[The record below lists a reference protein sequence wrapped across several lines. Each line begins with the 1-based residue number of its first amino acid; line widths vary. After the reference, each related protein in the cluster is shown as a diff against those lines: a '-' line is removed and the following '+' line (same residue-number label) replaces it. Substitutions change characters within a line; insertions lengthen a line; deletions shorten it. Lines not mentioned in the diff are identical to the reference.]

1 MRTTDE
7 IIQEFLMWLTA
18 GHSPETVKSYRYALN
33 AFRKWLI
40 EDRRGEMLLLKP
52 GDIGAWQMWLEK
64 KGLKGSTRFHYATA
78 LRSMWRWLAEQ
89 NEAPWSYKLITMP
102 DASDKE
108 RMPALELE
116 DFARIMA
123 YFDERFPVDLR
134 DKTIIA
140 LFFDTGLRLSELVSL
155 DISSLNML
163 ERFLN
168 VRTFKRRNHHRD
180 LFWTDETHR
189 LLTAWLDLRQGIL
202 ERNDGVGSNAL
213 FVSLNTQS
221 AGRRIHKS
229 AIQRRFRKIRAE
241 LGLDKKITPHSCRHG
256 FGTYFGKRNPDVFA
270 LKELMGHANIKHT
283 SHYVHLQR
291 EDLREAY
298 ETVKGLTDA
307 GISYTMPPYA
317 ETGKN
322 RTQYPNRPQGRA
334 RVLGARH
341 SETVRDPL
349 LDGAQHHH
357 AIPEL
362 DDEQWSQVSRA
373 GIYPHRAP

>member
-1 MRTTDE
+1 MKTNDE
-7 IIQEFLMWLTA
+7 IIQEFLTWLHA
-18 GHSPETVKSYRYALN
+18 GHSSETVKSYRYALN

-40 EDRRGEMLLLKP
+40 EERRGEMLLLKP

-78 LRSMWRWLAEQ
+78 LRSLWRWLAEQ
-89 NEAPWSYKLITMP
+89 NEAPWSWRLITMP

-116 DFARIMA
+116 EFARIMA
-123 YFDERFPVDLR
+123 YFDERFPLDLR

-155 DISSLNML
+155 DVASLNMR
-163 ERFLN
+163 ERYLN

-189 LLTAWLDLRQGIL
+189 LLEGWLDLRQGFL
-202 ERNDGVGSNAL
+202 EKNGGFGSDAL
-213 FVSLNTQS
+213 FVSMTGRA
-221 AGRRIHKS
+221 AGKRIDKS
-229 AIQRRFRKIRAE
+229 AIQRRFRTIRAE
-241 LGLDKKITPHSCRHG
+241 LGIDKHITPHSCRHG

-291 EDLREAY
+291 DDLREAY
-298 ETVKGLTDA
+298 EAAKGLTPA
-307 GISYTMPPYA
+307 GIRYTMPVYA
-317 ETGKN
+317 ETGED
-322 RTQYPNRPQGRA
+322 RTQPPNRPQGRA
-334 RVLGARH
+334 RVFRAGH
-341 SETVRDPL
+341 SEAVRSPL
-349 LDGAQHHH
+349 FDRAQYHH
-357 AIPEL
+357 ALSEAGG
-362 DDEQWSQVSRA
+362 DHHSQVKDA
-373 GIYPHRAP
+373 GIYPHPAP